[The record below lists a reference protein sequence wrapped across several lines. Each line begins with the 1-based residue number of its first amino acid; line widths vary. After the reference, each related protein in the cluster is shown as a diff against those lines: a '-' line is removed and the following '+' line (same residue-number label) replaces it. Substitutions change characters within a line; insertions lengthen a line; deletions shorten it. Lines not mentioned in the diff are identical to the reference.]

1 MTRLLSLINGVQRRS
16 FNILFIG
23 QSHAKKRKRR
33 KKKRDDCMM
42 MLVQL
47 SERKDRAKKKRW
59 GDRCQVNDLEYI
71 LSERKRAY

>member
-1 MTRLLSLINGVQRRS
+1 
-16 FNILFIG
+16 
-23 QSHAKKRKRR
+23 
-33 KKKRDDCMM
+33 MM

-47 SERKDRAKKKRW
+47 SERKDREKKRW